1 MTKKEEQAQNCYC
14 YYQNGGKEKVKRHYE
29 ITKNLYL
36 ENSLQSIQRIIE
48 RIRKK
53 KGNRVQKK
61 LLLQYN
67 WRIQSNTKRY
77 NKEKDYLKNKLQT
90 FGSMKRI

>member
-53 KGNRVQKK
+53 KEIEYRRNCYCSITEEYNQTQKDIIK
-61 LLLQYN
+61 KK
-67 WRIQSNTKRY
+67 I
-77 NKEKDYLKNKLQT
+77 
-90 FGSMKRI
+90 I

>member
-48 RIRKK
+48 QIRKK
-53 KGNRVQKK
+53 KEIEYRRNWYCSITEGYNQTQKD
-61 LLLQYN
+61 
-67 WRIQSNTKRY
+67 II
-77 NKEKDYLKNKLQT
+77 KEK
-90 FGSMKRI
+90 II